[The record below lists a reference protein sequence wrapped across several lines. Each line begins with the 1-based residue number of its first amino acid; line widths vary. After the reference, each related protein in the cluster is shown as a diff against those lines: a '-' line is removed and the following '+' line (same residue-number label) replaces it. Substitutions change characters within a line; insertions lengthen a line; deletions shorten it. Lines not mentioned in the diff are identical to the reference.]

1 VEQPLHFDNDGV
13 RLFGVLHECECDSP
27 PVAALFCPPFAEEH
41 KQAYRIFVE
50 FARSL
55 AEAGIPSLR
64 FDYRGT
70 GDSDLPFT
78 AFSPANALSDIH
90 AAAALLRERTGAEG
104 LALVGLRLGASLA
117 CQAAEEGLDANAL
130 VLWQP
135 IVDGALFYKLNI
147 RRMLV
152 RQMMMHGK
160 ASGATDGGEDATID
174 LDGFLV
180 KRSACEEIKAIDLSQ
195 PASQKSKGKG
205 QKAKVTAPSGEADER
220 GPNRKSQ
227 VANRKSLPARTLLA
241 QFAHNA
247 DVTSELQPLVDR
259 LTERDTFQP
268 FVLEPFW
275 NRIGYVD
282 CSEPVARSVAW
293 LKQA

>member
-1 VEQPLHFDNDGV
+1 VEEPLYFASDDV
-13 RLFGVLHECECDSP
+13 RLFGVLHEPEGESAP
-27 PVAALFCPPFAEEH
+27 LGVLFCAPFAEEH

-50 FARSL
+50 FARRL
-55 AEAGIPSLR
+55 AGAGIPTLR

-78 AFSPANALSDIH
+78 AFSPTHAMADI
-90 AAAALLRERTGAEG
+90 AAAASFLRERAGVERV
-104 LALVGLRLGASLA
+104 ALVGLRLGASLA
-117 CQAAEEGLDANAL
+117 CQAVRDGLDTDAL

-152 RQMMMHGK
+152 RQMMMHGR

-180 KRSACEEIKAIDLSQ
+180 MRSACEEIKGIDLSEGD
-195 PASQKSKGKG
+195 A
-205 QKAKVTAPSGEADER
+205 
-220 GPNRKSQ
+220 
-227 VANRKSLPARTLLA
+227 LPAPTLLV
-241 QFAHNA
+241 QLAHNT
-247 DVTSELQPLVDR
+247 DVSSEMRPLADR
-259 LTERDTFQP
+259 LGQRDTLLP
-268 FVLEPFW
+268 LVLEPFW

-282 CSEPVARSVAW
+282 CTGPIDATVAW
-293 LKQA
+293 LTERTSS

>member
-1 VEQPLHFDNDGV
+1 VEEPLYFASDEA
-13 RLFGVLHECECDSP
+13 RLFGMLHRP
-27 PVAALFCPPFAEEH
+27 PSDPAPLGVLFCAPFAEEH

-50 FARSL
+50 FARRL
-55 AEAGIPSLR
+55 AESGIPSLR

-78 AFSPANALSDIH
+78 AFSPTHAMADI
-90 AAAALLRERTGAEG
+90 AAAAAFLRERAGIERV
-104 LALVGLRLGASLA
+104 ALVGLRLGASLA
-117 CQAAEEGLDANAL
+117 CQAVQDGLDADAL

-180 KRSACEEIKAIDLSQ
+180 MRSACEEIKTIDL
-195 PASQKSKGKG
+195 
-205 QKAKVTAPSGEADER
+205 TGES
-220 GPNRKSQ
+220 P
-227 VANRKSLPARTLLA
+227 LPARTLLG
-241 QFAHNA
+241 QFAHNT

-282 CSEPVARSVAW
+282 CTEPIDATVGW
-293 LKQA
+293 LTERASP